1 MPKCW
6 ICNQEIIPKKAN
18 AIYSHSSL
26 RYYCK
31 DKDCQKRFI
40 EDAGDPPPEP
50 EDYIPD
56 DHMLYITGL

>member
-6 ICNQEIIPKKAN
+6 ICDQEIIPKKAN
-18 AIYSHSSL
+18 GIYVHRTH

-40 EDAGDPPPEP
+40 EDAGDPSLESD
-50 EDYIPD
+50 EHFSYV
-56 DHMLYITGL
+56 